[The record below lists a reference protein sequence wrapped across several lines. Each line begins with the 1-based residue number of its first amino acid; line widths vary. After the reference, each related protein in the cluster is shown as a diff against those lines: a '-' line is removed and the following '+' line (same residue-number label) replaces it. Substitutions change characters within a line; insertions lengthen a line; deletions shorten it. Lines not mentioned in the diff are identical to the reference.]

1 MRTYVKN
8 IISFIISLVLMFL
21 VLATSFTLFFR
32 ATILN
37 PKTYVNVIEKHN
49 LYNGIY
55 ENIYENIDYLVLT
68 NNMPED
74 TLDGV
79 IYEDEIKQVVDD
91 YIYYVVGF
99 MKNEGSEIPAVNME
113 IYESR
118 INEKID
124 NFLNNNSEY
133 INDDFRSNIEDMN
146 TTILNIIKSDLEVIN
161 LNQLSK
167 SSVVKAIAKISTI
180 LNSGILMV
188 IIFAMII
195 LVSSLYIIIWRR
207 RKSRRFAWIGYSFM
221 SSGLLVFLIGLS
233 GYISG
238 FYDNFAIA
246 IPYIAT
252 AISLIMRKCLLSL
265 TFIGFIVLVIG
276 LCFMSVYWKH
286 LYKRYTKMQE
296 TKETIG
302 ME

>member
-1 MRTYVKN
+1 MRTHIKN
-8 IISFIISLVLMFL
+8 IISFIISLMLMFL

-37 PKTYVNVIEKHN
+37 PKTYINVIEKHN
-49 LYNGIY
+49 LYNDIY
-55 ENIYENIDYLVLT
+55 ENIYANIDYLVLS

-74 TLDGV
+74 TLDEL
-79 IYEDEIKQVVDD
+79 IYEEDIKQVVDD
-91 YIYYVVGF
+91 YIYYVTGF
-99 MKNEGSEIPAVNME
+99 MKNEASEIPTISME
-113 IYESR
+113 IYEAR
-118 INEKID
+118 INDKID
-124 NFLNNNSEY
+124 AFLDKYSEY
-133 INDDFRSNIEDMN
+133 INDDFKNNIEDMKV
-146 TTILNIIKSDLEVIN
+146 TILNIIKSDLEVIN

-167 SSVVKAIAKISTI
+167 SSAIKTIAKISTI
-180 LNSGILMV
+180 LNGGMLIV
-188 IIFAMII
+188 IMFAMII
-195 LVSSLYIIIWRR
+195 LVSSSYILIWRK
-207 RKSRRFAWIGYSFM
+207 RKFRRFAWIGYSFM
-221 SSGLLVFLIGLS
+221 SSGLLVLLIGLS

-252 AISLIMRKCLLSL
+252 GMSLIMRKCLLSL

-286 LYKRYTKMQE
+286 LYKRYTKSQVR
-296 TKETIG
+296 KETIG